1 MGLYKTMLDYSLIEI
16 APAEESLREF
26 SYRVKKAAE
35 GDYITEMFGW
45 DEAEQR
51 KFHTRDWEQKR
62 PMIISL
68 GGEPVGMIYIG
79 ENEDCIEIGQFFI
92 LPEYQKRGIGTHV
105 LRQVLDRADRSG
117 LTIKLAHLR
126 NNPAASLYR
135 RHGFKAVEANEQF
148 FFTERSPNNTD

>member
-1 MGLYKTMLDYSLIEI
+1 MLDYSLIEI

-26 SYRVKKAAE
+26 SYQVKKAAE

-51 KFHTRDWEQKR
+51 AFHNRDWEQKR

-68 GGEPVGMIYIG
+68 NNKPVGTIHIA
-79 ENEDCIEIGQFFI
+79 ENDGCLEIGQFFI
-92 LPEYQKRGIGTHV
+92 FPEYQNNGIGTHV
-105 LRQVLDRADRSG
+105 LRQALDRADRSG
-117 LTIKLAHLR
+117 LAIKLAYLR

-135 RHGFKAVEANEQF
+135 RHGFKTVEANEQF
-148 FFTERSPNNTD
+148 FFTERSPHNTD